1 MSHFISKNMEILDHK
16 IDRMVPMPESP
27 FTFRDDE
34 SFRNLVESIR
44 LYGLIDPIIVQPHPK
59 NKDKFEIISGVRR
72 WYACRELGCETIS
85 CIVADNMT
93 REEAIIFM
101 VDANLCNRESISPTE
116 KGKAYKIKLDAMKRQ
131 GYRSDLEAENTSCQP
146 GTKFRTDEALAENA
160 EDSAR
165 QIQRYIRLTELIPEL
180 QQLVDEHRIAL
191 GPAVELSYL
200 PEDAQKA
207 VFEYYTENEVTPS
220 YSQANQMKKRNAE
233 GTLTPETMLQ
243 ILEQPKP
250 NQKET
255 IKVPA
260 ELVRRYKPYYSTEQL
275 RDFIE
280 KACEYYA
287 KFLRNRDRGSR

>member
-1 MSHFISKNMEILDHK
+1 MSNYFDKYKRTFNYDIG
-16 IDRMVPMPESP
+16 RMTPMPESP

-44 LYGLIDPIIVQPHPK
+44 LYGLIDPIIVRPHPK

-101 VDANLCNRESISPTE
+101 IDANLCNRESISPTE
-116 KGKAYKIKLDAMKRQ
+116 KGKAYKIKLVAMKRQ
-131 GYRSDLEAENTSCQP
+131 GYRSDLEAENTLCQP
-146 GTKFRTDEALAENA
+146 GTKFRTDEVLAENA

-165 QIQRYIRLTELIPEL
+165 QIQRYVRLTELIPEL

-200 PEDAQKA
+200 PEETQRA
-207 VFEYYTENEVTPS
+207 VYDYYAENEVTPS
-220 YSQANQMKKRNAE
+220 YSQANRMRKLYAD
-233 GTLTPETMLQ
+233 GLLTPDALKR
-243 ILEQPKP
+243 ILDQLKP

-260 ELVRRYKPYYSTEQL
+260 ELVRRYKPYYSAEQL
-275 RDFIE
+275 RDFIK

-287 KFLRNRDRGSR
+287 KYLRNRDRGAR

>member
-1 MSHFISKNMEILDHK
+1 MSHFISKNMEILNHK

-27 FTFRDDE
+27 FAFRDDE

-59 NKDKFEIISGVRR
+59 NKDEFEIISGVRR
-72 WYACRELGCETIS
+72 WYACRELGLETIS

-101 VDANLCNRESISPTE
+101 IDANLCNRESISPTE
-116 KGKAYKIKLDAMKRQ
+116 KGKAYKTKLDAMKRQ

-146 GTKFRTDEALAENA
+146 GTKFRTDEALAENT

-180 QQLVDEHRIAL
+180 QLLVDEHRIAM

-200 PEDAQKA
+200 TEETQRA
-207 VFEYYTENEVTPS
+207 VYDYYVENEVTPS
-220 YSQANQMKKRNAE
+220 YSQANQMKKRSAE
-233 GTLTPETMLQ
+233 GMLTPETMIG

-250 NQKET
+250 NQVET
-255 IKVPA
+255 IRVPL
-260 ELVRRYKPYYSTEQL
+260 ETVRKYRPKDSVKQL
-275 RDFIE
+275 QDFIL
-280 KACEYYA
+280 KACEHYA
-287 KFLRNRDRGSR
+287 KYLRKRDRGAR

>member
-16 IDRMVPMPESP
+16 IDRMMPMPESP
-27 FTFRDDE
+27 FAFRDDE
-34 SFRNLVESIR
+34 SFRNLVESIL

-131 GYRSDLEAENTSCQP
+131 GNRSDLEAENTSCPP
-146 GTKFRTDEALAENA
+146 GTKFRTDEVLAENA

-200 PEDAQKA
+200 PEETQRA
-207 VFEYYTENEVTPS
+207 VYDYYAENEVTPS
-220 YSQANQMKKRNAE
+220 YSQANQMKKRAAE
-233 GTLTPETMLQ
+233 GTLTPDTLTE
-243 ILEQPKP
+243 ILEKPKP
-250 NQKET
+250 NQVET
-255 IKVPA
+255 IKLPLDDVRKYRPNYTVP
-260 ELVRRYKPYYSTEQL
+260 QL
-275 RDFIE
+275 QDFIR
-280 KACEYYA
+280 KACEHYA
-287 KFLRNRDRGSR
+287 KYLRNRDRGSR

>member
-1 MSHFISKNMEILDHK
+1 MAHFISKNMEILDHK

-44 LYGLIDPIIVQPHPK
+44 LYGLIDPIIVRPHPK
-59 NKDKFEIISGVRR
+59 NKDKLEIISGVRR
-72 WYACRELGCETIS
+72 WYACRELGFKTVS

-93 REEAIIFM
+93 REEAIILM
-101 VDANLCNRESISPTE
+101 IDANLCNREGISPTE

-131 GYRSDLEAENTSCQP
+131 GHRSDLEAENTSCQP
-146 GTKFRTDEALAENA
+146 GTKFRTDEAIAENA

-200 PEDAQKA
+200 PEETQMA
-207 VFEYYTENEVTPS
+207 VYDYYTENEVTPS
-220 YSQANQMKKRNAE
+220 YSQANKMKKLSAD
-233 GTLTPETMLQ
+233 GLLKPDVLQ
-243 ILEQPKP
+243 RILGQPKP
-250 NQKET
+250 NQQET
-255 IKVPA
+255 IKIPA
-260 ELVRRYKPYYSTEQL
+260 ELVRRYKPYYSAEQL

-287 KFLRNRDRGSR
+287 KFLRNRDRGAR

>member
-16 IDRMVPMPESP
+16 IDSMVPMPESP
-27 FTFRDDE
+27 FAFRDDE

-59 NKDKFEIISGVRR
+59 NKDKIEIISGVRR
-72 WYACRELGCETIS
+72 WYACRELGRETIS

-93 REEAIIFM
+93 REEAIILM
-101 VDANLCNRESISPTE
+101 IDANLCNRESISPTE

-131 GYRSDLEAENTSCQP
+131 GHRSDLEMENTSCQP

-200 PEDAQKA
+200 PEETQMA
-207 VFEYYTENEVTPS
+207 VYDYYTENEVTPS
-220 YSQANQMKKRNAE
+220 YSQANKMKKLSAD
-233 GTLTPETMLQ
+233 GLLKPDVLQ
-243 ILEQPKP
+243 RILGQPKP
-250 NQKET
+250 NQQET
-255 IKVPA
+255 IKIPA
-260 ELVRRYKPYYSTEQL
+260 ELVRRYKPYYSAEQL

-287 KFLRNRDRGSR
+287 KFLRNRDRGAR